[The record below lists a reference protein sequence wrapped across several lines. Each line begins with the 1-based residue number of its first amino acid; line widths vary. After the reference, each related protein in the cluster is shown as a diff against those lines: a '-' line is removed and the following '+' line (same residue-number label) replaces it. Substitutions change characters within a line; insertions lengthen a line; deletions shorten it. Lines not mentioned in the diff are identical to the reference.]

1 MGRNDNIF
9 VRRGESVLFD
19 VHYTPNPDAAY
30 SEDPANTR
38 LYGIPSGGSAETS
51 YTISTS
57 LDEYGNPSDI
67 LLADSAGNFNFGLG
81 GLSAGNNFSVKD
93 NGDVLVYDLSGVMD
107 YSNYYHR
114 DLNFDI
120 YTFKADGGFD
130 FQSVDMPEMLPSGAS
145 ASETILSSYE
155 HTFQEYDDGAFV
167 IAKLESSLSGANA
180 FMVVNIESDDS
191 GQWAVNDSKSFIF
204 NLDSVGE
211 NAFSELSGFYNNT
224 NDFAGA
230 DSEGIYLA
238 GGHGSSGTVDD
249 LFYIDAALARN
260 GSQDAISKI
269 VDAGNGHHV
278 RYVVEQ
284 SDASDVAEIYIG
296 AWDYNDREGFV
307 SSVDFTKGAETIS
320 LNSASEVFAIQGGEE
335 IQPNFE
341 IDFSELMILTPG
353 GSAESA
359 NTFDFSEWRSFG
371 DGSLKNGVLF
381 FGDQGSWGTQPGY
394 IIQYSQESDG
404 TLGQVTQYTIDWA
417 QFTNPLEGQDLY
429 LSLGTIT
436 SEYFTLSAS
445 NWETKT
451 QYDYKFDFDGNG
463 RVLEIDDFTA
473 GEPFV
478 YRQVDSPVNWNSSK
492 YYLPDG
498 SQVFHMVNSEPAN
511 PLTLEAEG
519 SAEGTWITSSDENWY
534 DHPMLGSLD
543 HDGDGVVTFKLS
555 AQSGQYDSY
564 HEPTEFVIGGMGLWD
579 ELATVTVVSS
589 DWVYTPPNTVTL
601 ERFSNMWLPL

>member
-1 MGRNDNIF
+1 
-9 VRRGESVLFD
+9 
-19 VHYTPNPDAAY
+19 
-30 SEDPANTR
+30 
-38 LYGIPSGGSAETS
+38 
-51 YTISTS
+51 
-57 LDEYGNPSDI
+57 
-67 LLADSAGNFNFGLG
+67 
-81 GLSAGNNFSVKD
+81 
-93 NGDVLVYDLSGVMD
+93 
-107 YSNYYHR
+107 
-114 DLNFDI
+114 
-120 YTFKADGGFD
+120 
-130 FQSVDMPEMLPSGAS
+130 
-145 ASETILSSYE
+145 
-155 HTFQEYDDGAFV
+155 
-167 IAKLESSLSGANA
+167 
-180 FMVVNIESDDS
+180 
-191 GQWAVNDSKSFIF
+191 
-204 NLDSVGE
+204 
-211 NAFSELSGFYNNT
+211 
-224 NDFAGA
+224 
-230 DSEGIYLA
+230 
-238 GGHGSSGTVDD
+238 
-249 LFYIDAALARN
+249 RN

-381 FGDQGSWGTQPGY
+381 FGDSGSWGAQPGY
-394 IIQYSQESDG
+394 IIHYSQESDG
-404 TLGQVTQYTIDWA
+404 TLGQATQYTIDWA

-436 SEYFTLSAS
+436 NEYLTLSTS

-519 SAEGTWITSSDENWY
+519 SAEGTWTTSSDENWY

-589 DWVYTPPNTVTL
+589 DWVYTPPSTVTL
-601 ERFSNMWLPL
+601 ERVFEHVVTIVDDGSGNKYVIDGIQQDSLNLTEGETYVFDWSVASAHPFRLSTNADGTHGGGVEYTNGVVVDAVAGTTTITVEEGAPNLHYYCEVHPGMGGSASVEVNANTLIREQMVTEALIDAGTNHLEPVSEEISLSGATDDYAYVDRSFGGAIVYDADGTTSSIDFVGDENTFVLDVSSEFDFFGFSYDPAYTDDSEVVVLQGSVGAGARSIEFGEGFVVPGQPAIDKP